1 MSNPLHLRFSI
12 HAPGAPWQASTPV
25 TFDGSEATV
34 HHTDADVDTLLRA
47 GRRIRNAGAHAIR
60 FVGGW
65 DLEAQ
70 WVVSRGFINATGDQS
85 VEWAATGDSLREL
98 EYRDQAYNWLRAQA
112 HASPEE
118 LAPVELAT
126 RARDFLSSLSEHVTA
141 EIIEGE
147 ALLKAGHIGCYE
159 VGRGSVRPPALLKL
173 DYHPRGTDQPVVTS
187 LVGKGITFDSGGYSI
202 KPNEGMFSM
211 KFDMAGAATVVGALA
226 LAMMR
231 GLDTRVR
238 LYLCCAENLV
248 SGHAYKLGDILRYPN
263 GVSVEIAN
271 TDAEGRLVLA
281 DGLLLASA
289 DKPKQILDA
298 ATLTGAAFNAVGPE
312 FNAIFTREKGL
323 ADRYL
328 ALAEKNQERHWPL
341 PLEPFHG
348 KACPSPYAD
357 TMNSRPIKGGGPGGA
372 SNAAA
377 FLSRFVDPDTAW
389 VHVDLAAAY
398 NEKDT
403 ARHGAGATGQGT
415 LTLAAALVS
424 LSSC

>member
-1 MSNPLHLRFSI
+1 MSTPLEIRYTTA
-12 HAPGAPWQASTPV
+12 APGEPWQASTLV
-25 TFDGSEATV
+25 TFNGGVATV
-34 HHTDADVDTLLRA
+34 HHTNTNDVDSLLRA
-47 GRRIRNAGAHAIR
+47 GRRIRNAGCDSVAFSA
-60 FVGGW
+60 GW
-65 DLEAQ
+65 SMENQ
-70 WVVSRGFINATGDQS
+70 WLVSRGFINARGEQAVAWTGT
-85 VEWAATGDSLREL
+85 AAERDEL
-98 EYRDQAYNWLRAQA
+98 EARWRAYEWLRTQA

-118 LAPVELAT
+118 LAPVELAR
-126 RARDFLSSLSEHVTA
+126 RAATFLSSLSDHCTA
-141 EIIEGE
+141 EIVQGE
-147 ALLKAGHIGCYE
+147 ALRDAGLIGCYE
-159 VGRGSVRPPALLKL
+159 VGRGSDRPPALLKF
-173 DYHPRGTDQPVVTS
+173 DFHPGGTDAPVAVS

-211 KFDMAGAATVVGALA
+211 KFDMAGAATVVSALA

-231 GLDTRVR
+231 GLDRRVR

-263 GVSVEIAN
+263 GLSVEIAN

-289 DKPKQILDA
+289 DKPELIMNA

-312 FNAIFTREKGL
+312 FNAVFCRKRAL
-323 ADRYL
+323 ADRFL
-328 ALAEKNQERHWPL
+328 AIAEEQRERHWPL
-341 PLEPFHG
+341 PLEPFHA

-377 FLSRFVDPDTAW
+377 FLSRFVDPDIDW

-403 ARHGAGATGQGT
+403 ARHGAGATGQGV
-415 LTLAAALVS
+415 LTLAAALANG
-424 LSSC
+424 L